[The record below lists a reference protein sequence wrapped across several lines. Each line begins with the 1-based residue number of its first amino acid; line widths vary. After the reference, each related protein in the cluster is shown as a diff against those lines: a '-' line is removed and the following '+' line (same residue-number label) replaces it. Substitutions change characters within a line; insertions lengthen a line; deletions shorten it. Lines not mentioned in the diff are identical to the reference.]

1 MIEQLVHNYENH
13 VDLINKYCKKYI
25 VIQKVFLI
33 LEIIFLYISLKI
45 KPDDDFQ
52 FGLVICLIV
61 LYFLIHKFLNHK
73 LFKRLY
79 NLMSEKCNWK
89 TKKEI
94 SQLKGKKYR
103 IRVLAEYDRLQ
114 KRWINN
120 YCHKKQINSFQKTML
135 VRDEIEKL
143 YNSQKNKY
151 VKPAIVFSLL
161 LVLWEKGVELI
172 FNHFDTNESIALI
185 VFIVLMFYM
194 LGNILEKDIRDTK
207 KIFFGIDK
215 YRGKNRLCDLIV
227 YNAIS
232 QRK

>member
-1 MIEQLVHNYENH
+1 MIEQLVFNYENQ

-25 VIQKVFLI
+25 VIQKIILI
-33 LEIIFLYISLKI
+33 LDFIFLSISI
-45 KPDDDFQ
+45 ITNSSEAFQ
-52 FGLVICLIV
+52 LELVICLITF
-61 LYFLIHKFLNHK
+61 YFLMHQFLDYK
-73 LFKRLY
+73 LFKKIF
-79 NLMSEKCNWK
+79 NLISEKCNWK

-120 YCHKKQINSFQKTML
+120 YCNKKRINTFQKTML
-135 VRDEIEKL
+135 VRDEVEKL

-151 VKPAIVFSLL
+151 IKPAIVFSLL
-161 LVLWEKGVELI
+161 LVIWEKGVELI
-172 FNHFDTNESIALI
+172 FNHFSMDESIAI
-185 VFIVLMFYM
+185 IIFIVLIFYI
-194 LGNILEKDIRDTK
+194 LGNILEKDIRDTNK
-207 KIFFGIDK
+207 MFFGIDR

-232 QRK
+232 QKK